1 MKAAEG
7 RHNEIAAAPALVID
21 ESAAVVVAA
30 AVGRAAGLGESATV
44 EAGAAG
50 RMSAD
55 SRHGK
60 FGSARHHAAAAAA
73 VAGPQGWQ
81 TRQQMHLVHP
91 TGAG

>member
-1 MKAAEG
+1 
-7 RHNEIAAAPALVID
+7 
-21 ESAAVVVAA
+21 
-30 AVGRAAGLGESATV
+30 V